1 MSEYKNIIGKG
12 VRFVSSNLDNDQAE
26 GQIWYNSSDG
36 AFKNLLISEAWSSGG
51 SLSLGRTLISQGSGT
66 QTAALVCG
74 GENSSGADVANTE
87 EYNGIGFSNGGALPS
102 AKKSSGAFGLQTAG
116 VNFGGISPP
125 STGTL
130 ATTEEYNGSS
140 WTSGGTMGTARQGSA
155 GTGILTAGLACGG
168 NTAFP
173 GNTQVANTEEYD
185 GSSWTNGGAL
195 NTARSTLAAMGTQ
208 TAGLAAAGTT
218 NGSAIPTSTSEEY
231 DGSSWTNSGSI
242 NTGRRLVAGSG
253 IQTDG
258 LIFGGFTPSPTTLNA
273 TEAYNGSSWTTSPA
287 TLSIASESKAG
298 MGATGSASL
307 ATGGWNGTAVVTATE
322 EYNKST
328 TVITAAAWAS
338 GGNINTARRVGA
350 SSRGGSVSG
359 LIFGGDDVPLGAGN
373 PQLAVTEE
381 YDGSSWTNGGNIQN
395 RISGTAGAGTQT
407 AAIGATGYSFSNTP
421 GVPNPSW
428 ATAGASY
435 VSNAFEYDG
444 SSWTNVTAYPTTAV
458 GMMSLGTQTA
468 ALFGGGAQG
477 GSPGPEANQKSKDY
491 KEYDGTSWTTGGASN
506 TFHSRSGATGGT
518 QTAGVIYGGYDSP
531 GGNPSN
537 RSDKVEEYD
546 GTSWTSALT
555 APKENALG
563 GGFGTQTAF
572 LACAGEDS
580 PTPNSP
586 GTAGFQF
593 NTLIYDGTTMRT
605 DVNTAVRRKV
615 VGSDGSI
622 GSAAGFVCG
631 GATSYSARTT
641 ATEEYSQET
650 SAINIKTITTS

>member
-1 MSEYKNIIGKG
+1 
-12 VRFVSSNLDNDQAE
+12 
-26 GQIWYNSSDG
+26 
-36 AFKNLLISEAWSSGG
+36 
-51 SLSLGRTLISQGSGT
+51 
-66 QTAALVCG
+66 
-74 GENSSGADVANTE
+74 
-87 EYNGIGFSNGGALPS
+87 
-102 AKKSSGAFGLQTAG
+102 
-116 VNFGGISPP
+116 
-125 STGTL
+125 
-130 ATTEEYNGSS
+130 
-140 WTSGGTMGTARQGSA
+140 MG
-155 GTGILTAGLACGG
+155 
-168 NTAFP
+168 
-173 GNTQVANTEEYD
+173 
-185 GSSWTNGGAL
+185 
-195 NTARSTLAAMGTQ
+195 
-208 TAGLAAAGTT
+208 AAGTQPA
-218 NGSAIPTSTSEEY
+218 G
-231 DGSSWTNSGSI
+231 
-242 NTGRRLVAGSG
+242 VA
-253 IQTDG
+253 
-258 LIFGGFTPSPTTLNA
+258 FGGAATDITSITEEWTISTNA
-273 TEAYNGSSWTTSPA
+273 
-287 TLSIASESKAG
+287 I
-298 MGATGSASL
+298 TGS
-307 ATGGWNGTAVVTATE
+307 
-322 EYNKST
+322 
-328 TVITAAAWAS
+328 AWAS
-338 GGNINTARRVGA
+338 GGNMNTARRVGA

-428 ATAGASY
+428 ATTGASY
-435 VSNAFEYDG
+435 VSNSFEYDG

-477 GSPGPEANQKSKDY
+477 GAPGPEANQKSKDY
-491 KEYDGTSWTTGGASN
+491 KEYDGTSWTTGGSSN

-586 GTAGFQF
+586 GTTGFQF

-605 DVNTAVRRKV
+605 DANTATRRKN

-641 ATEEYSQET
+641 ATEEYSQGT
-650 SAINIKTITTS
+650 SALNIKTITTS

>member
-1 MSEYKNIIGKG
+1 MSTYRKIHGRSIQA
-12 VRFVSSNLDNDQAE
+12 VSTDPSGDITE
-26 GQIWYNSSDG
+26 GQVWYNTTSDT
-36 AFKNLLISEAWSSGG
+36 FKTVLVNEAWSSSG
-51 SLSLGRTLISQGSGT
+51 SLGTARYSMGAAGT
-66 QTAALVCG
+66 QSAALGFG
-74 GENSSGADVANTE
+74 GAIPPSPGFATQTLTE
-87 EYNGIGFSNGGALPS
+87 EYNGLGWATGGALGT
-102 AKKSSGAFGLQTAG
+102 ARYYIGGCGTQTAG
-116 VNFGGISPP
+116 LGFGGNS
-125 STGTL
+125 GTRKNE
-130 ATTEEYNGSS
+130 TEEYNGSS
-140 WTSGGTMGTARQGSA
+140 WSEQNNLSTARRSMGSSGTQTAALASGGDAPP
-155 GTGILTAGLACGG
+155 GITVLS
-168 NTAFP
+168 
-173 GNTQVANTEEYD
+173 NTEQYD
-185 GSSWTNGGAL
+185 GTSWTNGGAL
-195 NTARSTLAAMGTQ
+195 NTARSGVAMGPAGTQ
-208 TAGLAAAGTT
+208 TAAVIVGGYT
-218 NGSAIPTSTSEEY
+218 GSVSDAVEHY
-231 DGSSWTNSGSI
+231 DGSSWTNATSLPATRSNSGFAGLQ
-242 NTGRRLVAGSG
+242 TAGLVFGALSPAR
-253 IQTDG
+253 TTSTLKYDG
-258 LIFGGFTPSPTTLNA
+258 T
-273 TEAYNGSSWTTSPA
+273 SWTTAP
-287 TLSIASESKAG
+287 
-298 MGATGSASL
+298 SL
-307 ATGGWNGTAVVTATE
+307 ATTVGGNVGTGTQSAALNFGGSTSSTASTANTE
-322 EYNKST
+322 EFTSSIN
-328 TVITAAAWAS
+328 VITASAWAS

-373 PQLAVTEE
+373 PQLSVTEE
-381 YDGSSWTNGGNIQN
+381 YDGSSWTNGGSIQN

-407 AAIGATGYSFSNTP
+407 AAIGATGYSFSNTA

-458 GMMSLGTQTA
+458 GMISLGTQTA

-477 GSPGPEANQKSKDY
+477 GSPGPEANQKSKNY
-491 KEYDGTSWTTGGASN
+491 KEYDGTSWTTGGSSN
-506 TFHSRSGATGGT
+506 TFHSRSGATAGT

-537 RSDKVEEYD
+537 RSDKVEEYN
-546 GTSWTSALT
+546 GTAWTSALT

-586 GTAGFQF
+586 GTTGFQF

-605 DVNTAVRRKV
+605 DANTATRRKA

-641 ATEEYSQET
+641 ATEEYSQGST
-650 SAINIKTITTS
+650 AVNTKTLTQS